1 MLHGYHLSSAS
12 AQTPLTF
19 GSAKVFTDS
28 IDLLLACVKP
38 GNRTSFWGGFGS
50 SFALQGHWQIGAHRP
65 GEQFGTIEKNNTAN
79 ATMTPK
85 PKGHYIIV
93 SSFSPLR

>member
-1 MLHGYHLSSAS
+1 MQLGGICQNLCKQVDVLHGYHLSSAS

-65 GEQFGTIEKNNTAN
+65 GEQFGTIEKKHTQ
-79 ATMTPK
+79 MQM
-85 PKGHYIIV
+85 
-93 SSFSPLR
+93 LQ